1 MDAEAEAQARVR
13 DLVKELRD
21 AHGLSY
27 KALAARLSRL
37 GVTID
42 DRVLANR
49 INRGSFSAGF
59 LVLLLQAL
67 DTPGLE
73 VTKPPARLRASTKQ
87 A

>member
-13 DLVKELRD
+13 DLIKELRD
-21 AHGLSY
+21 AQSLSY
-27 KALAARLSRL
+27 KELAARLARL
-37 GVTID
+37 GVNID

-67 DTPGLE
+67 SAPGLE
-73 VTKPPARLRASTKQ
+73 VTKAPGRLRAT
-87 A
+87 AR